1 MKRAVYPFVVPL
13 ETVVD
18 VEDENMPVSEPLSL
32 FVSSVISNEKKGIAV
47 DDELVPECKKQTLG
61 EGLRPLLASMK
72 LFGLHFSRPSKDA
85 DGKWNAYIVYAATIV
100 TLMWINVVRMLSV
113 FTHEDKFGMDLFY
126 KLITVIWSIQCAISQ
141 TAFFAISFSGRLE
154 VVFRQVIDGSC
165 AKHARGITTVYSA
178 IAWLIILSSSAI
190 LSYGL
195 FFIGVK
201 DSMLAPLQSHIFI
214 SDLLIPRIVVYF
226 FDFYLLSAYIFTQ
239 MTTFVLA
246 KVFSHQFRKVTKS
259 LESCLDNEQ
268 RRVSDSDIETFR
280 QQHQAISMRVDH
292 VDDCLMFSNAS
303 AFCCQLSC
311 TIILLYMLIF
321 YHSLVTDPVLL
332 ISQIFW
338 MFLFTVGLTLMA
350 AGGITVH
357 HYVSVFIVFSSFS
370 VGYFYIG
377 FDFRK
382 C

>member
-141 TAFFAISFSGRLE
+141 TAFYAISFSGRLE
-154 VVFRQVIDGSC
+154 VVFRQQLDCSC
-165 AKHARGITTVYSA
+165 AKHARKSA
-178 IAWLIILSSSAI
+178 IIYSTIGWSMMMSSSAMVA
-190 LSYGL
+190 YAL
-195 FFIGVK
+195 FFTGGVK
-201 DSMLAPLQSHIFI
+201 DSMLAPLQSYIII
-214 SDLLIPRIVVYF
+214 SDPLIPRIIVYF
-226 FDFYLLSAYIFTQ
+226 FNFYLLSACIFTQ
-239 MTTFVLA
+239 MVTFVLA
-246 KVFSHQFRKVTKS
+246 MVFSHQFKKVTKS
-259 LESCLDNEQ
+259 LESCLKNQQ
-268 RRVSDSDIETFR
+268 RQVSDCDIETFR
-280 QQHQAISMRVDH
+280 QKHQEISMRVDH

-311 TIILLYMLIF
+311 LIILLYMLIF
-321 YHSLVTDPVLL
+321 YHSLVIDPVL
-332 ISQIFW
+332 ITSQIFL

-357 HYVSVFIVFSSFS
+357 HYVSVTYMLFCITFAKKL
-370 VGYFYIG
+370 YLPHI
-377 FDFRK
+377 
-382 C
+382 